1 MFRIAICDDEAT
13 SLVLNKSITE
23 KILKEEN
30 IDFEI
35 ETFQSMS
42 DLLEVM
48 MRVRPTQ
55 GFDVLLS
62 DILTTEI
69 NGIDA
74 AKKIRKL
81 GEQVDIIFISTTADY
96 ALEGYQVQALRYLK
110 KPVEM
115 DKLRE
120 ALLLSYS
127 KHSRKDDI
135 RLFVDNKEVAI
146 KYEDIFYVE
155 STGREVEISLGDR
168 KIVTH
173 EKISDM
179 EKYLPEKNFVR
190 CHRSYIVNLSK
201 MENIERYVIT
211 MKNGEQIAVSQQ
223 LYSDTRFKFY
233 KYE

>member
-13 SLVLNKSITE
+13 SLILNKSLTE
-23 KILKEEN
+23 KIMQEQK
-30 IDFEI
+30 IDYEI
-35 ETFQSMS
+35 ETFESMG
-42 DLLEVM
+42 DLLDVM
-48 MRVRPTQ
+48 MRVKPTQ

-81 GEQVDIIFISTTADY
+81 GEQVDIIFISSTAEY

-110 KPVEM
+110 KPVEL
-115 DKLRE
+115 DKLKE
-120 ALLLSYS
+120 ALMLSYS
-127 KHSRKDDI
+127 KHADKDDI
-135 RLFVDNKEVAI
+135 RLFVDGNEISV
-146 KYEDIFYVE
+146 KYEDIYYVE
-155 STGREVEISLGDR
+155 STGRDVEISLGDR

-179 EKYLPEKNFVR
+179 EKYLPEKDFIR
-190 CHRSYIVNLSK
+190 CHRSYIVNLAK
-201 MENIERYVIT
+201 MQNIERYVIT
-211 MKNGEQIAVSQQ
+211 MKNGEQIVVSQQ

-233 KYE
+233 KYQ